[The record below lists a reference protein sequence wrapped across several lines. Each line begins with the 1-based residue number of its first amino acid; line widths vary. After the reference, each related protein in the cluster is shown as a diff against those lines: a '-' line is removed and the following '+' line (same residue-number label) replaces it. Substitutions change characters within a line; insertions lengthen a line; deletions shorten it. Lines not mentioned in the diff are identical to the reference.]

1 MSFVQTLLHESYITF
16 LPSCQCGIFAMENSS
31 GETTHLLSAEK
42 KLFKSLRGRT
52 RSGELQ
58 QDGND
63 LGRPS
68 LGTFQGVFA
77 PVSLS
82 MLSAFL
88 FLRIG
93 YLVGNAGYLGSI
105 LMLIIAYSILL
116 CTVLSICALVTNG
129 AVEGGGVYFV
139 LSRTLGPEFGG
150 AVGVLFYFANIAS
163 SALYLTGKV
172 F

>member
-1 MSFVQTLLHESYITF
+1 MS
-16 LPSCQCGIFAMENSS
+16 AMESS

-42 KLFKSLRGRT
+42 KLFKSLRGAIGG
-52 RSGELQ
+52 SQ
-58 QDGND
+58 QDGGEPN
-63 LGRPS
+63 RPS

-88 FLRIG
+88 FLRMG
-93 YLVGNAGYLGSI
+93 YLVGNAGVVGSI
-105 LMLIIAYSILL
+105 LMLIIAYTILL

-150 AVGVLFYFANIAS
+150 AIGVLFYFANIAS
-163 SALYLTGKV
+163 SALYLTGTI
-172 F
+172 